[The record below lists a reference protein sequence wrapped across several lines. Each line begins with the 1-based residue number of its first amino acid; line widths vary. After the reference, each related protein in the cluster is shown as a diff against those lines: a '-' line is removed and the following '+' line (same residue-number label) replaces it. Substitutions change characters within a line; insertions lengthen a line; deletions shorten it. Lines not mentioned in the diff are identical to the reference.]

1 MGPAFL
7 FSTQVCRKHQL
18 SEDRALASLGLVEVT
33 DLPGGHQC
41 QVVPEAAGGPRSME
55 GSGRGYRG

>member
-7 FSTQVCRKHQL
+7 FSSQVRRKHQL
-18 SEDRALASLGLVEVT
+18 SEDRALASLGLVEVM
-33 DLPGGHQC
+33 DPPGDHQC
-41 QVVPEAAGGPRSME
+41 QVVPEAAGGPRSKQ